1 MNLTKCPKGHYYDA
15 DKYADCPHCNQAADD
30 REDETLNME
39 QASRIGQPGS
49 PDQSGASLKSV
60 VQAVAMPTAMS
71 EDEDSKTVSYY
82 GGNLGL
88 EPVVGWLVC
97 IEGQVMGRGFELK
110 NGKNFIGR
118 AQNMDVVLDGD
129 ANVSRDRHAIVTYE
143 PKNRVFIAQPG
154 DSRELFYLNDHV
166 VLDNIE
172 LKAGDI
178 LAIGKT
184 QLMFVP
190 FCCKEFAWEDVKN
203 KQ

>member
-1 MNLTKCPKGHYYDA
+1 MNLTKCNKGHYYDS
-15 DKYADCPHCNQAADD
+15 DKFHACPHCNQASGDG
-30 REDETLNME
+30 EDVTLNLEQAVRME
-39 QASRIGQPGS
+39 QSMTPEPS
-49 PDQSGASLKSV
+49 SASLKSV
-60 VQAVAMPTAMS
+60 VQAAATPVAVF
-71 EDEDSKTVSYY
+71 DDDDSKTVSYY

-97 IEGQVMGRGFELK
+97 IEGQAMGRGFELK

-118 AQNMDVVLDGD
+118 AQNMDIILDGD
-129 ANVSRDRHAIVTYE
+129 TNVSRDRHAIVTYE

-154 DSRELFYLNDHV
+154 DSRELFYLNNNV
-166 VLDNIE
+166 VLDNAE

-178 LAIGKT
+178 LDIGKT

-190 FCCKEFAWEDVKN
+190 FCSKGFAWEDVKN